1 MARERQR
8 FFGAVFSAKS
18 IKYRDIAENKYLKTI
33 YRFVLI
39 LIKYLPFGNNK
50 SDTTACI

>member
-18 IKYRDIAENKYLKTI
+18 IKYRDIAENNYSKTI
-33 YRFVLI
+33 YRFE
-39 LIKYLPFGNNK
+39 FANNK
-50 SDTTACI
+50 SDTTA